1 MAVPKKILQKNPKRM
16 KKMYEN
22 VKSETIT
29 ISREEYDNLSAEVT
43 KLKRERDE
51 YRNVALDLSN
61 LCRTLKGG
69 DSA

>member
-1 MAVPKKILQKNPKRM
+1 MEWQFQKILQKNPKRM

-29 ISREEYDNLSAEVT
+29 ISREEYDT
-43 KLKRERDE
+43 LKRERDE
-51 YRNVALDLSN
+51 YRNVALDLGE

>member
-1 MAVPKKILQKNPKRM
+1 MKVLQNRQFFSKNPTRM

-29 ISREEYDNLSAEVT
+29 ISREEYDNL
-43 KLKRERDE
+43 KRERDE
-51 YRNVALDLSN
+51 YRNVALDLGK

>member
-1 MAVPKKILQKNPKRM
+1 
-16 KKMYEN
+16 MYEN

-29 ISREEYDNLSAEVT
+29 ISREEYDNL
-43 KLKRERDE
+43 KRERDE
-51 YRNVALDLSN
+51 YRSVALDLGD

>member
-1 MAVPKKILQKNPKRM
+1 
-16 KKMYEN
+16 MYEN